1 MEADQQ
7 CFRCV
12 APSQAVTIIGTA
24 SPKLLSVSGGE
35 ALTRALDGRQRDAET
50 LCRLPQRGAWVN
62 SLAIAASSQRGR
74 PRVLPFSSARSAKT
88 PTTPAEA
95 DHYDALGCVVEAAHL
110 LGRAVADGIF
120 GARVRQRAFRR

>member
-1 MEADQQ
+1 MFPLCRSFSGRDHHRNGFVETAV
-7 CFRCV
+7 CV
-12 APSQAVTIIGTA
+12 
-24 SPKLLSVSGGE
+24 GGE

-50 LCRLPQRGAWVN
+50 PCRLPQRGAWVN